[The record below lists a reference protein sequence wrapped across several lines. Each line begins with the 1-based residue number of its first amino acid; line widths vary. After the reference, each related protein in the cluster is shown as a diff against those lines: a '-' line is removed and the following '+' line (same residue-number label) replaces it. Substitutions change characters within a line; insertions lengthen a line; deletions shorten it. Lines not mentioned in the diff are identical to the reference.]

1 MSKSRHLLCMML
13 LLGSSLN
20 AQELGYVLG
29 VNKIGINPG
38 SFQPLYGMS
47 LSKVFSKYLAVETAC
62 FYSQRLIDQTPQADY
77 LSFALTPQWGYFD
90 KNYGVYLAPAL
101 MLNPTLYHSN
111 LENHTYLSSYI
122 AIGGRKRLAKK
133 IILDAKAGYDIGL
146 TGGYYLNNYS
156 KYSGVMLQVALKF
169 DLSCQ

>member
-1 MSKSRHLLCMML
+1 MSKSRHLVWILMFI
-13 LLGSSLN
+13 GTSLS

-38 SFQPLYGMS
+38 SFQPLYGLS
-47 LSKVFSKYLAVETAC
+47 LSKVYNKYLAVETSC

-77 LSFALTPQWGYFD
+77 LSFALMPQLGYFD
-90 KNYGVYLAPAL
+90 KNYGIYLAPAL

-111 LENHTYLSSYI
+111 LENHTYLSAYV
-122 AIGGRKRLAKK
+122 ALGGRKKLAKK
-133 IILDAKAGYDIGL
+133 ILLDAKLGYDIGL
-146 TGGYYLNNYS
+146 TGGYYLNGYS
-156 KYSGVMLQVALKF
+156 KYSGAMLQVALKF

>member
-1 MSKSRHLLCMML
+1 MSKYRHLLWCL
-13 LLGSSLN
+13 LLFCSSLS
-20 AQELGYVLG
+20 AQELGYVIG
-29 VNKIGINPG
+29 VNKIGIHPG

-47 LSKVFSKYLAVETAC
+47 LSKVYSKFLALETSC
-62 FYSQRLIDQTPQADY
+62 FYSQRLLDQTPQADY
-77 LSFALTPQWGYFD
+77 LSFSLTPQLGYFD

-133 IILDAKAGYDIGL
+133 IILDVRAGYDIGL
-146 TGGYYLNNYS
+146 TGGYYLNGYS
-156 KYSGVMLQVALKF
+156 KYSGAMLQVALKF